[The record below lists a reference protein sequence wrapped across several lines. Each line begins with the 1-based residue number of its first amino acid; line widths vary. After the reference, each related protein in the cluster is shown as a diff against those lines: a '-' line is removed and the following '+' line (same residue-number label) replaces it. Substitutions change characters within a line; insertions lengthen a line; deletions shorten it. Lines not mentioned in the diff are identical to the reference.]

1 MSGDVSLQEEPVIFY
16 SEEMTMAK
24 MVVLKQKGIKLKLY
38 TKVIK
43 KIDKFK
49 INKRIFKKNAT

>member
-24 MVVLKQKGIKLKLY
+24 LVVLKQKGIKLKLY
-38 TKVIK
+38 TKILK
-43 KIDKFK
+43 KIDNLK
-49 INKRIFKKNAT
+49 